1 MDDNEKNL
9 IKGIYVRKPKEDVEE
24 ESRRS
29 LIQDII
35 SSKGKGPRKSAINVP
50 LYSTKLLNEVDN
62 SDREE

>member
-29 LIQDII
+29 QIQDII
-35 SSKGKGPRKSAINVP
+35 YPKVKGRGKVLSMFLFIQLSS
-50 LYSTKLLNEVDN
+50 
-62 SDREE
+62 